1 MGIIGNWL
9 GGHEAD
15 EDMARANARPLD
27 SARIEAL
34 VQQLRLTVKDADAF
48 KPVYSAIALDTTLSA
63 QDVIAIAQMFV
74 GGTKP
79 KSRKAALTAI
89 GQERLRLS
97 HAKAK
102 GESAAKTR
110 VWLQQ
115 RPERV
120 DGSSIPPDQSC

>member
-1 MGIIGNWL
+1 MGIMQLW
-9 GGHEAD
+9 GGHDTD

-27 SARIEAL
+27 KVKVDAF
-34 VQQLRLTVKDADAF
+34 VQQLKLAVREPEAF
-48 KPVYSAIALDTTLSA
+48 KRLLTSIESDRALSA
-63 QDVIAIAQMFV
+63 AEVLAIAQAFV

-79 KSRKAALTAI
+79 KNKKAAISAI

-110 VWLQQ
+110 TW
-115 RPERV
+115 
-120 DGSSIPPDQSC
+120 